1 MPRLKIDIQKVQ
13 YLKQCQKLLSSLLP
27 GLEVFCR
34 DKRCHLYSYV
44 SQNLREIGTL
54 SAFCVNRDTTG
65 TNAKIPGLSRSFRDT
80 WQLCVL
86 VGHIIVHYCDLRG
99 RIKGTA
105 RALYPVFV
113 ERALWPILS
122 GHKAR

>member
-1 MPRLKIDIQKVQ
+1 MVLINVLQFYLFTENKGHLINYKVTCT
-13 YLKQCQKLLSSLLP
+13 KQ
-27 GLEVFCR
+27 
-34 DKRCHLYSYV
+34 
-44 SQNLREIGTL
+44 NI
-54 SAFCVNRDTTG
+54 AN
-65 TNAKIPGLSRSFRDT
+65 
-80 WQLCVL
+80 
-86 VGHIIVHYCDLRG
+86 YCDLRG

>member
-1 MPRLKIDIQKVQ
+1 MMMNLCSHTKVHV
-13 YLKQCQKLLSSLLP
+13 YMYTICIRRADTAV
-27 GLEVFCR
+27 G
-34 DKRCHLYSYV
+34 YYV
-44 SQNLREIGTL
+44 RQEQMSM
-54 SAFCVNRDTTG
+54 
-65 TNAKIPGLSRSFRDT
+65 T
-80 WQLCVL
+80 WQNEVQIMSILYPL
-86 VGHIIVHYCDLRG
+86 TFNSYYCDLRG